1 MAYTRK
7 KYNKPLKSTIIIK
20 SRDKLFNKLRQQRKK
35 SKYNKIGGGA
45 WEWVT
50 SKFSQSSPDQSSS
63 DASIKSETFNDQ
75 SNNITNKLKPAV
87 SLRLNNY
94 SHDSVKDFE
103 EKVQQRVENLY
114 EVSKNANSLS
124 VGVNVAIPFLAASGV
139 GLPLAGALYLA
150 KQLSDMYID
159 KLQLKMMFIDLIL
172 ILENCYFLDK
182 LIQKTNEIFNLQLKN
197 ISEGIII
204 TLDESL
210 QHRIL
215 DKINLITKLLAS
227 ISSEKAKNI
236 FLNMFNDNNANAI
249 NDDRYFAKFRS
260 KMDRMFNSKF
270 YKEIILRELSILNSL
285 FILYNSKFD
294 WIIQF
299 YEKKIN
305 IKDPNI
311 VTNIWDEIEK
321 TNEFKNYLKPPSN
334 IDSVLAKDFSDLQKQ
349 DPKKLQEFVQNGVN
363 MTNDVKDEDPATIV
377 EVTEATQ
384 ASNTNADGIVPNTNT
399 ILLNPETIVPNSD
412 TIVRNSDK
420 LTGGNKSK
428 KNKKRLKHKTRKHKR
443 K

>member
-1 MAYTRK
+1 MSYTRK
-7 KYNKPLKSTIIIK
+7 KYNKTLKSKMLIK

-35 SKYNKIGGGA
+35 SKYNKIGGGIG
-45 WEWVT
+45 EWFGW
-50 SKFSQSSPDQSSS
+50 SKKTDEPAFNNSNQNSKSGI
-63 DASIKSETFNDQ
+63 SIKVESYNPDAIKGFSEIEQKT
-75 SNNITNKLKPAV
+75 
-87 SLRLNNY
+87 
-94 SHDSVKDFE
+94 H
-103 EKVQQRVENLY
+103 QRVENLY

-182 LIQKTNEIFNLQLKN
+182 LIFKSNEIFNTHLSMIN
-197 ISEGIII
+197 EGIII
-204 TLDESL
+204 ILDENL
-210 QHRIL
+210 QRRIL

-227 ISSEKAKNI
+227 ISSEKAKKI
-236 FLNMFNDNNANAI
+236 FLSMFNENNANGI
-249 NDDRYFAKFRS
+249 NDDRYFSKFRS
-260 KMDRMFNSKF
+260 KIDRMFNSKF

-299 YEKKIN
+299 YERKIY

-311 VTNIWDEIEK
+311 VTNIWNEIEK
-321 TNEFKNYLKPPSN
+321 TDEFKFYLKPPSD
-334 IDSVLAKDFSDLQKQ
+334 IDSILAKDFNDLQR
-349 DPKKLQEFVQNGVN
+349 
-363 MTNDVKDEDPATIV
+363 EDPEKLNSFINAEVVMTDKV
-377 EVTEATQ
+377 ENVDPVIIANDSELGEQ
-384 ASNTNADGIVPNTNT
+384 MIEKNGI
-399 ILLNPETIVPNSD
+399 IS
-412 TIVRNSDK
+412 
-420 LTGGNKSK
+420 GGYKSK
-428 KNKKRLKHKTRKHKR
+428 KINKQQLKHKMHKTHKR